1 MRGTIAP
8 GAVDRLWPNGFIE
21 GRRMNEHHAHHP
33 HEHGSG
39 GLHDPYAASHDTAS
53 HDTAEHDVEHGH
65 GGIGK
70 YLAVTVALVV
80 LTAISFTAGSSPAI
94 MGTPAVGWTI
104 MLAVSCCKALL
115 VMLFFMHLLWEANW
129 KYVLTIPAS
138 IMSIFLLLMLVPDIL
153 GRTAKY
159 SEERWLKAP
168 VPQVTRDHGEPAAD
182 DHKEPEGVAAPHE
195 H

>member
-1 MRGTIAP
+1 
-8 GAVDRLWPNGFIE
+8 
-21 GRRMNEHHAHHP
+21 MNEHATHGATGHDPAGHEAD
-33 HEHGSG
+33 HEH
-39 GLHDPYAASHDTAS
+39 
-53 HDTAEHDVEHGH
+53 EHEHEHEHGH

-70 YLAVTVALVV
+70 YLAVTVALII

-115 VMLFFMHLLWEANW
+115 VMLFFMHLLWEADW

-138 IMSIFLLLMLVPDIL
+138 IMSVFLLLMLVPDIL

-159 SEERWLKAP
+159 SEERWLQAP
-168 VPQVTRDHGEPAAD
+168 VPAQVS
-182 DHKEPEGVAAPHE
+182 PEGTDENRKSDLGHPTGELAPQH
-195 H
+195 